1 MRGRWGSSAMTAA
14 LLCAAAIPAAG
25 QSIGDRVARAP
36 NGKVRMTFAA
46 RPGVCGNG
54 HNISV
59 SETNDEWVGDC
70 DHGPVRVV
78 LTRADG
84 AVVDVD
90 TYVGGRWRDS
100 APGVDLG
107 TVSAPAAADYLLSLR
122 TKNAIFPATLADSS
136 TVWPK
141 LAEIARDSSAPR
153 DVRRNA
159 VFWLGQAAGEK
170 AVKDLA
176 GLATAPNAERDVQE
190 QAVFALSQL
199 HDHAGIPDLIQIAQ
213 THRDPAVRKRAL
225 FWLGQSGDPRAIAL
239 FERILTKR

>member
-1 MRGRWGSSAMTAA
+1 MRGVCGLSGMTAV

-25 QSIGDRVARAP
+25 QSIAQRVAQAP

-46 RPGVCGNG
+46 KPGVCGNG

-59 SETNDEWVGDC
+59 NQENDEWVGDC

-78 LTRADG
+78 LTRAGG
-84 AVVDVD
+84 AVVDVN
-90 TYVGGRWRDS
+90 TYVGGHWRAG

-107 TVSAPAAADYLLSLR
+107 MVSAPAAADYLLSL
-122 TKNAIFPATLADSS
+122 TVKGAIFAATLADSA

-141 LAEIARDSSAPR
+141 LAEIARDPAVPR

-159 VFWLGQAAGEK
+159 VFWLGQAAGDK

-176 GLATAPNAERDVQE
+176 GLATGPHTNRDVQE

-199 HDHAGIPDLIQIAQ
+199 HDHAGVPELIDIAQ
-213 THRDPAVRKRAL
+213 THPDPAVRKRAM

-239 FERILTKR
+239 FEKILTKP